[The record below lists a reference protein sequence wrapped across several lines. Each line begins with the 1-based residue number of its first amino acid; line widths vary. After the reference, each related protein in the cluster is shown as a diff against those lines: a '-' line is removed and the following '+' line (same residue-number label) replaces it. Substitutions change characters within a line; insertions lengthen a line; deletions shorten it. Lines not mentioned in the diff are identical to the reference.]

1 MRLGGQQRPGGS
13 DGDGILNV
21 TGTTQDFKHTCDMV
35 TFYRAGGIGAL
46 GEHGSNLDRSWCR
59 GITVDCAGAE
69 EEVLLR
75 AGVKRRGQR
84 IGSNREKWRMYFQKI
99 LF

>member
-1 MRLGGQQRPGGS
+1 MRLGGQQRPDGS
-13 DGDGILNV
+13 DGEGILNG
-21 TGTTQDFKHTCDMV
+21 TGTTCDMV
-35 TFYRAGGIGAL
+35 TFYRSGRVGVC

-59 GITVDCAGAE
+59 GITIDCAGAE

-84 IGSNREKWRMYFQKI
+84 IGSNREKWWMCFQKI